1 MGLVLGWTGIGD
13 GLGKGGGLGL
23 LLYVISCEWF
33 VLEGRV
39 PSEANNDQS
48 MFSGTDG
55 AHSEMSVK
63 PNEETFVCSPTL
75 SGVLHITEEDS
86 LCYFVRIPQVLL

>member
-1 MGLVLGWTGIGD
+1 MGLVLGWTGISD

-23 LLYVISCEWF
+23 LLYVISCEWV
-33 VLEGRV
+33 VLKRRV

-55 AHSEMSVK
+55 AQSDMSVK

-75 SGVLHITEEDS
+75 SGVLHITEKD
-86 LCYFVRIPQVLL
+86 LPCYFASIPQVLL

>member
-33 VLEGRV
+33 VLERRV

-55 AHSEMSVK
+55 AQSDMSVK